1 MKVSGSITEHSR
13 RQRRDA
19 LCPVEPH
26 GNHPL
31 MMTRLVL
38 RIGDMLVCLMR
49 HPPVFIAS
57 TFAFLWSGWTL
68 GLHFVPRNF
77 YNDATAEVQADSG
90 DRLLAMPVIAR
101 WDIDACVSE
110 AERCAPKWVTRA

>member
-1 MKVSGSITEHSR
+1 
-13 RQRRDA
+13 
-19 LCPVEPH
+19 
-26 GNHPL
+26 

-77 YNDATAEVQADSG
+77 YNNATASWADATIEGLFVALVGTGFVSF
-90 DRLLAMPVIAR
+90 LLLR
-101 WDIDACVSE
+101 
-110 AERCAPKWVTRA
+110 RGR